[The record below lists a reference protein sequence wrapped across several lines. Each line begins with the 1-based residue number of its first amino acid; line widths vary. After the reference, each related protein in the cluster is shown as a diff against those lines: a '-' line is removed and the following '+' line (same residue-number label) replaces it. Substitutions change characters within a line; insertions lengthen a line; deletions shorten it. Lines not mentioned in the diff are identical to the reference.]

1 MELEDRLLDMKKKI
15 QKTESEIQRNE
26 GRLSGLYDELRNLL
40 GVSKEVSTK
49 ALIAKANK
57 EKEKLENDI
66 KEQEKEIEKLMVKI
80 EVETEDWEDEDD

>member
-1 MELEDRLLDMKKKI
+1 MELEDKLMDLKKKI

-40 GVSKEVSTK
+40 GVSKDVSTK

-57 EKEKLENDI
+57 EKTKLEKDI
-66 KEQEKEIEKLMVKI
+66 KDQETEIEKLMEKI
-80 EVETEDWEDEDD
+80 EEETEDWEDEDD

>member
-1 MELEDRLLDMKKKI
+1 MELEDRLIDMKKKI

-40 GVSKEVSTK
+40 GVSKDVSTK

-57 EKEKLENDI
+57 EKTKLEKDI
-66 KEQEKEIEKLMVKI
+66 KDQETEIEKLMEKI
-80 EVETEDWEDEDD
+80 EEETEEWEDE